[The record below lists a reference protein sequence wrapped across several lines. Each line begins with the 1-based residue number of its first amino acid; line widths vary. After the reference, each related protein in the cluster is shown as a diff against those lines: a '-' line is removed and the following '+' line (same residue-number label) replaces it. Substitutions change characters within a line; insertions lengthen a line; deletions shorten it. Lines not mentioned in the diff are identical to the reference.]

1 MDFSGFGINKAFKSG
16 QEPDKPYY
24 YINASLDLA
33 GRAEGTYYFNADNNF
48 EYALNRDYNKYIIID
63 ENMIISEITVFA
75 NNDLVEVDSENS
87 PDFWIGGAPNP
98 SLGGQ
103 VVVPW
108 AAPTGSAS
116 GLGALMSVS
125 DINSGS
131 VHLFGHEGGHLPYS
145 SSQNYKYLAITINP
159 SIILSPLDSRSSKP
173 IKRSKKQ
180 LYRGLPAGDPIILEG
195 KVSVSIKV
203 YPKIQ

>member
-75 NNDLVEVDSENS
+75 NNDLIDVDGEN

-98 SLGGQ
+98 STGIQ
-103 VVVPW
+103 VSVPW
-108 AAPTGSAS
+108 AAPTGSS
-116 GLGALMSVS
+116 PGLGSVMSVS
-125 DINSGS
+125 EINSGS
-131 VHLFGHEGGHLPYS
+131 VHLFGHEGGNNPYS
-145 SSQNYKYLAITINP
+145 SSENYKYLAITINP
-159 SIILSPLDSRSSKP
+159 VVVAPLESRSSKGV
-173 IKRSKKQ
+173 KRSKKQ
-180 LYRGLPAGDPIILEG
+180 LYRGLPSGDPVILEG